1 MLANDVAPQ
10 EVILALLEQLPGHNI
25 VLVILVVTMLSF
37 YSSTFDA
44 ITLVVAGFCHKNIK
58 LDEMPDKKLRAFW
71 AGVFI
76 ILPIALIW
84 SEGTL
89 SMLQT
94 VSIIAA
100 FPLSIIMLII
110 IFGFIKELRNRGKT

>member
-1 MLANDVAPQ
+1 M
-10 EVILALLEQLPGHNI
+10 
-25 VLVILVVTMLSF
+25 
-37 YSSTFDA
+37 
-44 ITLVVAGFCHKNIK
+44 VVAGFCHKTLK
-58 LDEMPDKKLRAFW
+58 VDEQPNKKLRAFW

-89 SMLQT
+89 SMLLT

-100 FPLSIIMLII
+100 FPLGIILLTIV
-110 IFGFIKELRNRGKT
+110 FGFIKELRKT